1 MYIYIFTYLHI
12 FTNICIYIYTYNYT
26 DIHIYI
32 HIYANIH
39 KYIHIVFFGEVV
51 LNRNVKRC
59 LGNKYSCLSSVGS
72 HTWMIYVIND
82 LDNPEIHKSSTT
94 RWRNWRPPNIENGFL
109 IDINIHQIKKLLWLF
124 LISQERLLRPK
135 VYHKF
140 PYQSDHKIE

>member
-1 MYIYIFTYLHI
+1 MYVYIYIFTYIYIYLQI
-12 FTNICIYIYTYNYT
+12 YVYIYTYNYT

-94 RWRNWRPPNIENGFL
+94 R
-109 IDINIHQIKKLLWLF
+109 
-124 LISQERLLRPK
+124 
-135 VYHKF
+135 
-140 PYQSDHKIE
+140 